1 MAVWPHTLPPAC
13 SRHGTLTQGTA
24 REGREG
30 EGREESERRGDG
42 KRGQGEALDE
52 LFADTAFLCMCLTS
66 TKALVMSA
74 YCFSSI
80 ATPKL
85 RINWIT

>member
-1 MAVWPHTLPPAC
+1 MWQHTLPPAC
-13 SRHGTLTQGTA
+13 SRLGTLTQGTA

-30 EGREESERRGDG
+30 SDRRGDG
-42 KRGQGEALDE
+42 KRGQGRHLMNC
-52 LFADTAFLCMCLTS
+52 LQTQHFFVCLTS
-66 TKALVMSA
+66 TKALVMSV

>member
-30 EGREESERRGDG
+30 GRRGRRVKGEGMGREVKGRHLMNRL
-42 KRGQGEALDE
+42 QTQHF
-52 LFADTAFLCMCLTS
+52 FACVSHLQR
-66 TKALVMSA
+66 
-74 YCFSSI
+74 
-80 ATPKL
+80 P
-85 RINWIT
+85 W